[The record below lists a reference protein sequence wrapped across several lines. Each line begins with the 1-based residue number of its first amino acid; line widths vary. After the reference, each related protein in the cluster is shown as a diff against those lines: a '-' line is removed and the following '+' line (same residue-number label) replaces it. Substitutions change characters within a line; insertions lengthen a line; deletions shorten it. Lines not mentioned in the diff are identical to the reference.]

1 MKKLIMFAFT
11 TSYLYSG
18 SYFDIDETL
27 PIKNSFNVY
36 MFWSVILFFLLSL
49 FLFGFKRFFFSN
61 FTLPSKDLNSKDLS
75 NERYSKI
82 YIRNY
87 LFRRRL
93 QKENLFYLMLMCFSA
108 FWFWA
113 ILDFLIKRY

>member
-27 PIKNSFNVY
+27 PIKNPFNVY

-75 NERYSKI
+75 NERYSKK

-113 ILDFLIKRY
+113 ILDHLIKY